1 MTKSSNRASCA
12 LLYISYF
19 LCVSFI
25 YHSSNSGVVE
35 SFILPQHLSQ
45 KQQAI
50 SRLFAESKTRRA
62 PGGRSSSSSA
72 GRSSGGRGGS
82 GRGDG
87 RGRGRGASDGAKQD
101 YRNKNNV
108 GTTGRNRKDE
118 GMDNTWMPISTKWRL
133 FNIDVLLEN
142 DPGKDVYTVH
152 EGLINSIHKTLG
164 ILIDTKKYLFSSTSA
179 SSASSS
185 KSVWAQKGEFSDDD
199 DEDSDFLRAK
209 KASSNP
215 KDDQNTDNLRVKPED
230 IVILRKVSR
239 HMKCYPSLLP
249 FLLSFDS
256 VILMKSLISVFR
268 AAKHVY

>member
-1 MTKSSNRASCA
+1 
-12 LLYISYF
+12 
-19 LCVSFI
+19 
-25 YHSSNSGVVE
+25 
-35 SFILPQHLSQ
+35 
-45 KQQAI
+45 
-50 SRLFAESKTRRA
+50 
-62 PGGRSSSSSA
+62 
-72 GRSSGGRGGS
+72 
-82 GRGDG
+82 
-87 RGRGRGASDGAKQD
+87 
-101 YRNKNNV
+101 
-108 GTTGRNRKDE
+108 
-118 GMDNTWMPISTKWRL
+118 MPISTKWRL

-239 HMKCYPSLLP
+239 HMKCCPSLLP